1 MIEQLKELIYLRG
14 SIRFGPSHDINT
26 AYAEVHFSGLYNLGW
41 FPYTGIC
48 TIQRKI
54 VLLGKKTTPLDLTI
68 DGLTVVLYGKSSPWL
83 ARFKNLIWEM

>member
-26 AYAEVHFSGLYNLGW
+26 AYAEVHFSGLYNLGG

-54 VLLGKKTTPLDLTI
+54 VLLGKKNDPI
-68 DGLTVVLYGKSSPWL
+68 GPHHRWFNSG
-83 ARFKNLIWEM
+83 FIWEIIPMAGPV